1 MHLFKKILLFL
12 SLVPLCLFFLLPT
25 LAVCGEEPGSDS
37 LHALS
42 ACLMD
47 ADTGRVLYGKDC
59 STLRANASTTKILTC
74 ILALEYG
81 NPDDMV
87 TVSKYAASMPD
98 VQLNMTAGDQY
109 RLGDLLYSLMLES
122 HNDTAVAIAEH
133 IGGDVQGFARLMN
146 EKAEDIGCLNSHFI
160 TPNGLDASETIDG
173 TEYIHGTTAS
183 DLCLIMAY
191 CIQNEAFLK
200 ITQTPSYSFTNYV
213 SGDDGN
219 VVPGTKSYTV
229 NNKNAFLSMMEGVIS
244 GKTGFTGN
252 AGYCYVTAL
261 RKDDRT
267 FTVALLGCG
276 WPNNKTYKWQDASML
291 LNYALGCYTK
301 NDIFEYNK
309 ALPELN
315 VAQGIC
321 DTSLHSGINAG
332 KTPKVSLA
340 MKEEPLTF
348 LTKSDDRIT
357 VDYDYLTNIEAPVAE
372 GDVLGSATYSIND
385 TVVKKFN
392 IYAAHSV
399 EKFDYSF
406 CLKGVLFKFLLGT

>member
-1 MHLFKKILLFL
+1 M
-12 SLVPLCLFFLLPT
+12 
-25 LAVCGEEPGSDS
+25 
-37 LHALS
+37 
-42 ACLMD
+42 
-47 ADTGRVLYGKDC
+47 
-59 STLRANASTTKILTC
+59 
-74 ILALEYG
+74 
-81 NPDDMV
+81 
-87 TVSKYAASMPD
+87 
-98 VQLNMTAGDQY
+98 
-109 RLGDLLYSLMLES
+109 
-122 HNDTAVAIAEH
+122 
-133 IGGDVQGFARLMN
+133 
-146 EKAEDIGCLNSHFI
+146 
-160 TPNGLDASETIDG
+160 
-173 TEYIHGTTAS
+173 
-183 DLCLIMAY
+183 
-191 CIQNEAFLK
+191 
-200 ITQTPSYSFTNYV
+200 
-213 SGDDGN
+213 
-219 VVPGTKSYTV
+219 
-229 NNKNAFLSMMEGVIS
+229 IS

-276 WPNNKTYKWQDASML
+276 WPNNKTYKWQDASLL

-309 ALPELN
+309 AFPELN